1 MPVRTDQARYLLSL
15 YMLGGNIEQSEP
27 DNSAVLPL
35 FVACSDGKSQVLGMW
50 CVPFLPPNGNDPC
63 TPLVALLS
71 AATTDVIALLCVR
84 TPLGLPVIPCF
95 PRRGEGTLS
104 SFCSLFSVYSF
115 RRRENQIV
123 SFNLPVMG
131 KGASYPP
138 LRVRCGNS
146 QIKIWQPTERACL
159 FWRRTRGSDTR

>member
-71 AATTDVIALLCVR
+71 AATTDVIALLCAD
-84 TPLGLPVIPCF
+84 TP
-95 PRRGEGTLS
+95 GTACHSLLS
-104 SFCSLFSVYSF
+104 A
-115 RRRENQIV
+115 
-123 SFNLPVMG
+123 
-131 KGASYPP
+131 KG
-138 LRVRCGNS
+138 
-146 QIKIWQPTERACL
+146 
-159 FWRRTRGSDTR
+159 